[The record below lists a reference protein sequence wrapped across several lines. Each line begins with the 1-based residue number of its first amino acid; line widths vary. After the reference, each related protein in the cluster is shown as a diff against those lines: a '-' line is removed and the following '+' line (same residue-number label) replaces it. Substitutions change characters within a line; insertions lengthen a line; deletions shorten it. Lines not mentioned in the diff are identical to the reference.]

1 MNILGIESSSL
12 VASVALL
19 KDDILIA
26 EYTVNFKKTH
36 SQTLLPMLDEIVTM
50 TGISLNDMD
59 AIAVSAG
66 PGSFTGLRIGSA
78 TGKGLGLA
86 LKKPLISVPT
96 IDAMAYQ
103 LYGCASL
110 VCPIMD
116 ARREQV
122 YTGIYDNREE
132 FKVIKESC
140 AMDIKDLI
148 AQLNA
153 GGEHVIFLGDGI
165 PTYKEL
171 IKELMKVPFEFA
183 PPHLSRQRAGAVA
196 ALGMRLFEAGKTVT
210 AAEHAPEYLR
220 KPQAERERE
229 AALRGE

>member
-116 ARREQV
+116 ARRE
-122 YTGIYDNREE
+122 TGLYRNLR
-132 FKVIKESC
+132 
-140 AMDIKDLI
+140 
-148 AQLNA
+148 QP
-153 GGEHVIFLGDGI
+153 GGV
-165 PTYKEL
+165 
-171 IKELMKVPFEFA
+171 
-183 PPHLSRQRAGAVA
+183 
-196 ALGMRLFEAGKTVT
+196 
-210 AAEHAPEYLR
+210 
-220 KPQAERERE
+220 
-229 AALRGE
+229 

>member
-1 MNILGIESSSL
+1 MNLLGIESSSL

-19 KDDILIA
+19 TDDILTA

-50 TGISLNDMD
+50 TGISLKDID

-103 LYGCASL
+103 FYGSASII
-110 VCPIMD
+110 CPIMD
-116 ARREQV
+116 ARRNQV
-122 YTGIYDNREE
+122 YTGIYDNRKG
-132 FKVIKESC
+132 FSVIKESC
-140 AMDIKDLI
+140 AMDIRELI
-148 AQLNA
+148 DELNSM
-153 GGEHVIFLGDGI
+153 GQSVIFSGDGI
-165 PTYKEL
+165 PACKES
-171 IKELMKVPFEFA
+171 IEEFMKVPFEFA
-183 PPHLSRQRAGAVA
+183 PAHLNRQRAGAVA
-196 ALGMRLFEAGKTVT
+196 SYGARLFSQGKTVT
-210 AAEHAPEYLR
+210 AAEHAPDYLR

-229 AALRGE
+229 EALKGE